1 MTYQDKEVTLFTLKN
16 SRGME
21 ATITNFGA
29 RIIRLLVPN
38 REGKMTDVVLGF
50 DSVEDYF
57 PENHSSDFGAAIGRY
72 ANRLKNGCIMVDGAA
87 IQLPQNNGPHCL
99 HGGPDGWQYKV
110 FAASQEASNKLVLSL
125 VSPDGDNNFPGEVKA
140 SVTYTMQDDNTLRV
154 DYHATTNKT
163 TVINMTNHSYFNLN
177 GDAATTILN
186 HKLTI
191 SADRY
196 TPIDATYIPVGEIVT
211 VKDTPMDFRQGKT
224 IGEEIGSDFAQL
236 LNGNGYDHNWV
247 LNTRGRMDS
256 PCAQLES
263 PSTGIVMQVYTT
275 EPGMQIYTGNF
286 LDGTVIGKSGVAY
299 QQRSAICLETQKFP
313 DSPNNQ
319 WPESNAYLR
328 PGEEYRSTTK
338 FTFLTK

>member
-1 MTYQDKEVTLFTLKN
+1 MIYQGKDVQVYVLRN
-16 SRGME
+16 SKGMIVK
-21 ATITNFGA
+21 ITNFGA
-29 RIIRLLVPN
+29 RIVSLVVSD
-38 REGKMTDVVLGF
+38 REGRPTDVVLGF
-50 DSVEDYF
+50 DQVEDYF
-57 PENHSSDFGAAIGRY
+57 PERHSSDFGAAIGRY
-72 ANRLKNGCIMVDGAA
+72 ANRIGGGRIVVDGQEV
-87 IQLPQNNGPHCL
+87 QLPQNNGPHCL
-99 HGGPDGWQYKV
+99 HGGPLGWQYQV
-110 FAASQEASNKLVLSL
+110 FDVVSATDSVLEL
-125 VSPDGDNNFPGEVKA
+125 GLISPDGDNGFPGEVKA

-247 LNTRGRMDS
+247 LNTRGQMDS